1 MVAAVL
7 GEENGAD
14 APVFVLVHGL
24 GMSRRYMMP
33 TALLLAEFGRVYVPD
48 MPGFGESGKA
58 VEALT
63 IPELSDSL
71 MEWLTDLG
79 LGPVIWLGNSLG
91 AQVLIDFSTR
101 HPEHAAAA
109 VLVGPT
115 IDPEARKISIQSLR
129 LLADVF
135 LEPTALYTIGL
146 VDYLRAGLRRN
157 LQTLRHALDDPI
169 LEKLPQIRCPV
180 LIIRGGRDPIVPE
193 RWVERV
199 ARLIP
204 EARLVTIP
212 RAAHA
217 VNFNSPGQLVEEV
230 MNFLRAKPQLKF
242 PRRR

>member
-1 MVAAVL
+1 MVATVL
-7 GEENGAD
+7 GEDNPED

-33 TALLLAEFGRVYVPD
+33 TAVLLAEFGRVYVPD
-48 MPGFGESGKA
+48 LPGFGDSGKN
-58 VEALT
+58 VKALT

-71 MEWLTDLG
+71 VDWMTDLG

-109 VLVGPT
+109 ILVGPT
-115 IDPEARKISIQSLR
+115 IDPEARKISIQLLR
-129 LLADVF
+129 LLGDVF
-135 LEPTALYTIGL
+135 LEPADLYMIAV

-157 LQTLRHALDDPI
+157 IQTLRDALEDPI
-169 LEKLPQIRCPV
+169 LTKLPQIRCPV

-193 RWVERV
+193 GWVEQA
-199 ARLIP
+199 ARLVP
-204 EARLVTIP
+204 ESRLVTIP

-217 VNFNSPGQLVEEV
+217 VNFNSPEHLVAEV
-230 MNFLRAKPQLKF
+230 TNFLRVAGKVRVEK
-242 PRRR
+242 R